1 MTTSP
6 APAGATCPGGRLS
19 QPTRATPHGQR
30 VIDID
35 NYVPYFLAAVNNAL
49 SRGASS
55 RYLSDFGVGITEWR
69 VLSWLA
75 TEPGIPA
82 SRICDVI
89 ALDKAAVSRSVGK
102 LAEMGLLIA
111 HASPTDPRR
120 KALSLNASGYALH
133 DQVMATALEREAV
146 LIEGVDPH
154 DLEAFLRVMRVL
166 RRNVERL

>member
-1 MTTSP
+1 MTPSTDP
-6 APAGATCPGGRLS
+6 AVATCPGARLS
-19 QPTRATPHGQR
+19 QPTHVTPHGQR

-35 NYVPYFLAAVNNAL
+35 NYIPYFLAAVNNAL

-55 RYLSDFGVGITEWR
+55 RYLSDFGVGVTEWR

-89 ALDKAAVSRSVGK
+89 ALDKAAVSRSVSK
-102 LAEMGLLIA
+102 LADMGLLITQ
-111 HASPTDPRR
+111 ASPTDPRR
-120 KALSLNASGYALH
+120 KALSLNDKGYALH
-133 DQVMATALEREAV
+133 DRVMATALDREAI
-146 LIEGVDPH
+146 LIDGVDPQ